1 MIMLKLFMPLGLLL
15 CLLTACH
22 TETHA
27 EAGHGAA
34 GEPLRLKVTQPL
46 KRDTQ
51 VPQDYVARIQ
61 ARSRI
66 ELRTLERGYLEKIY
80 VDEGQWIK
88 KGQLMFR
95 LKPNVYL
102 AELKKFQAEARIAE
116 LEYQNTRSL
125 ADSAIVSSNE
135 LAISKAKLEKA
146 RAEVGL
152 AQTHL
157 NFTEIRAPFSGLM
170 DRFEAREGSLLDEG
184 ELLTTL
190 SDIQK
195 IWVYF
200 NVSETEYLNYAAA
213 KDKKAFHKVQLEM
226 ANGQRFPHEG
236 TVETLE
242 GEFDAETGNIEMR
255 AVFAN
260 PERLLRHGE
269 TGRVIVSR
277 PYPGAILI
285 PQRATFEVLDKK
297 YVFVL
302 DKAQKVKQRAITVA
316 AELPHLY
323 VVQAGLK
330 PEDRLLL
337 EGLRKV
343 RDGQVIVPD
352 FVAPEKVYSQLDVHA
367 E

>member
-1 MIMLKLFMPLGLLL
+1 MLKLLIPFGLLL

-22 TETHA
+22 AGDHA
-27 EAGHGAA
+27 ESGHEAH

-66 ELRTLERGYLEKIY
+66 ELRSLERGYLEKIY

-125 ADSAIVSSNE
+125 ADSAIVSGNE

-170 DRFEAREGSLLDEG
+170 DHFEVREGSLLDEG

-190 SDIQK
+190 SDIEK
-195 IWVYF
+195 VWVYF
-200 NVSETEYLNYAAA
+200 NVSETEYLGYAAA
-213 KDKKAFHKVQLEM
+213 KDKKWFQQVQLEM
-226 ANGQRFPHEG
+226 ANGQLFPHRG
-236 TVETLE
+236 TVETIE
-242 GEFDAETGNIEMR
+242 GEFDSETGNIEIR
-255 AVFAN
+255 AAFPN
-260 PERLLRHGE
+260 PDRLLRHGE
-269 TGRVIVSR
+269 TGRVIVNR

-302 DKAQKVKQRAITVA
+302 DKEQKVKQRAITVA

-323 VVQAGLK
+323 VVQSGLK

-343 RDGQVIVPD
+343 REGQVLVPD